1 MLDYNH
7 RWKIGEP
14 RLLTDRT
21 RVDLRNKE
29 GSTSQRLRNRLQY
42 EYEMQVGGS
51 TFVPYTNFE
60 LYYKTRYDT
69 IARYK
74 IELGATSRD
83 LTACR
88 PDALVRPA
96 DRHSTS
102 AHRPQRAGPGARA
115 ALLVMPADD
124 AAAAGPVHNNQ
135 SIGSHEPMRTMARS
149 NHPLPGSVS

>member
-1 MLDYNH
+1 VLDCNH

-69 IARYK
+69 IARDK
-74 IELGATSRD
+74 IELGATFVFSPLAD
-83 LTACR
+83 LTPYYARQIDTR
-88 PDALVRPA
+88 PRRTDRNALGLVL
-96 DRHSTS
+96 
-102 AHRPQRAGPGARA
+102 
-115 ALLVMPADD
+115 AL
-124 AAAAGPVHNNQ
+124 HF
-135 SIGSHEPMRTMARS
+135 
-149 NHPLPGSVS
+149 